1 VRDPDIERERVWRDP
16 QRRRQWAMQLLNERW
31 QRRKRL
37 EQELTESWRQRIAE
51 AQARNDLGILNADD
65 LVRKLQDASEDD
77 RAYFLRQAKR
87 DGIPPLKNQSRVDTK
102 IVEALEDE
110 KFLYSEQQRFFGR
123 RFRKKVTVEDAAAE
137 EKATVRKIVADF
149 HGRSVDQLK
158 NYEKNKYR
166 TKSA

>member
-51 AQARNDLGILNADD
+51 AQARNDLGILNAAD

-77 RAYFLRQAKR
+77 QAYFLRQAQR
-87 DGIPPLKNQSRVDTK
+87 DGLPPLKKSRVDSK

-110 KFLYSEQQRFFGR
+110 KFLYHEQKRFFGR
-123 RFRKKVTVEDAAAE
+123 RFRKRVVVEDAAAE
-137 EKATVRKIVADF
+137 GEATVRKIVADF
-149 HGRSVDQLK
+149 HGRSTDQLE